1 MVDEREVSDRE
12 KWEVER
18 NFREREIAVKE
29 QELDAKMRELKL
41 RETEMARS
49 RWTGPLGVGIIVAV
63 IAAGAQIF
71 SSYRHDQSELD
82 LENHKT
88 TNQRAL
94 EIEKAER
101 TFVLSIIDWDDP
113 KQISRLAFL
122 AANNLITNGQLK
134 LDIAQAARSSS
145 TNASNLPPGEVGKPV
160 GEVSTIIRRSGW
172 IGGGSNQ
179 SAQCAIQQ
187 AVLEKE
193 NPGKTVMLTNSDE
206 QSRRDLFGHVEYNY
220 ECIFTVQLVN

>member
-1 MVDEREVSDRE
+1 MADESNVSDRE
-12 KWEVER
+12 KWEAER
-18 NFREREIAVKE
+18 GFREREIAVKE
-29 QELDAKMRELKL
+29 QELDATRRELKL

-49 RWTGPLGVGIIVAV
+49 RWTGPLGVGIIVAT

-94 EIEKAER
+94 EVEKAER
-101 TFVLSIIDWDDP
+101 TFVLSVIDQGDP
-113 KQISRLAFL
+113 KTISRLAFL

-134 LDIAQAARSSS
+134 LDIAQTARSSS
-145 TNASNLPPGEVGKPV
+145 INNLQPGEAGKPPDS
-160 GEVSTIIRRSGW
+160 VSTIIRRSGW

-193 NPGKTVMLTNSDE
+193 SPGRTVTLTNSDE
-206 QSRRDLFGHVEYNY
+206 QSRRDLLGHVEYNY
-220 ECIFTVQLVN
+220 ECIFTVQTDQK